1 MLGGTTCFPS
11 AAGPASRHVA
21 PPLIDPV
28 RVPDRVIDVA
38 MALKLHAEARRIW
51 SIVGWCV
58 TFDVRQQ
65 PGKYVARLL
74 AGEPVPY
81 VLVADTLDDLHA
93 SLPPGLMLLPGL
105 PPDQPEIVELW
116 FAR

>member
-1 MLGGTTCFPS
+1 
-11 AAGPASRHVA
+11 
-21 PPLIDPV
+21 
-28 RVPDRVIDVA
+28 
-38 MALKLHAEARRIW
+38 MALKLHAEARQTW

-58 TFDVRQQ
+58 TFDGRQQ